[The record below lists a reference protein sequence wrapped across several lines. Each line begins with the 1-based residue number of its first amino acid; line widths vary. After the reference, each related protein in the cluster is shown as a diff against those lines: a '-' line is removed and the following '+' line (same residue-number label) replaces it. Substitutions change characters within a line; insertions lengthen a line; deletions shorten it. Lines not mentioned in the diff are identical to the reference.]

1 MAWASTDENPPEPTA
16 GVRTS
21 HVLIVGGLQGETTTI
36 SPAEFA
42 QLPRT
47 EIEASVPHSDQQAK
61 YEGVLLDRLFQEA
74 GVRPGDPES
83 GTQLARPFR
92 SAYVLIEAA
101 DGYQVVLSIA
111 EVFPQL
117 GGRGVLLA
125 DRKNGQPL
133 EAKAAPYQLVVIDS
147 VGHERWVRQVTRI
160 LVRPASASPFP
171 GHTAVPEP
179 TAETALAGGV
189 FVVGTGPGAPDLI
202 TVRAAN
208 ILRRAD
214 RVYCFSWM
222 KDELAPFVQSGVVE
236 VASPWLRG
244 GQYCGQDPAACAP
257 ELRAQVVQTNEELGR
272 LRAQVQSLVADGKT
286 VVFADNGDPTIFSPW
301 SWVPAHLPEFAP
313 TVVPGLSSFNA
324 GNAAL
329 KRGVA
334 GLGSVTISSGTDT
347 GVPDSHGRLSGTLAF
362 FTHLKKFDVL
372 LPELQKKYPAD
383 TPVAIVCDVSYPA
396 EKVVEGTLG
405 TILEVLGDPP
415 ALPHLYLLYVG
426 DGLKPVA
433 GCH

>member
-1 MAWASTDENPPEPTA
+1 MTTNLIRSRVFQQRVRMGVWLAAVSCSMAWASTDENPPEPTA

-222 KDELAPFVQSGVVE
+222 KDELAPFVQPGVVE

-257 ELRAQVVQTNEELGR
+257 NCGR
-272 LRAQVQSLVADGKT
+272 RSSKPT
-286 VVFADNGDPTIFSPW
+286 KSSGDSGRRSKASWRTARRSYSPTTAIRRS
-301 SWVPAHLPEFAP
+301 S
-313 TVVPGLSSFNA
+313 VPGAGCQHTCPSSRRP
-324 GNAAL
+324 L
-329 KRGVA
+329 CR
-334 GLGSVTISSGTDT
+334 GSVHSM
-347 GVPDSHGRLSGTLAF
+347 
-362 FTHLKKFDVL
+362 
-372 LPELQKKYPAD
+372 
-383 TPVAIVCDVSYPA
+383 
-396 EKVVEGTLG
+396 
-405 TILEVLGDPP
+405 PP
-415 ALPHLYLLYVG
+415 TRR
-426 DGLKPVA
+426 
-433 GCH
+433 

>member
-1 MAWASTDENPPEPTA
+1 
-16 GVRTS
+16 
-21 HVLIVGGLQGETTTI
+21 
-36 SPAEFA
+36 
-42 QLPRT
+42 
-47 EIEASVPHSDQQAK
+47 
-61 YEGVLLDRLFQEA
+61 
-74 GVRPGDPES
+74 
-83 GTQLARPFR
+83 
-92 SAYVLIEAA
+92 
-101 DGYQVVLSIA
+101 
-111 EVFPQL
+111 
-117 GGRGVLLA
+117 
-125 DRKNGQPL
+125 
-133 EAKAAPYQLVVIDS
+133 
-147 VGHERWVRQVTRI
+147 
-160 LVRPASASPFP
+160 
-171 GHTAVPEP
+171 
-179 TAETALAGGV
+179 
-189 FVVGTGPGAPDLI
+189 
-202 TVRAAN
+202 
-208 ILRRAD
+208 
-214 RVYCFSWM
+214 M
-222 KDELAPFVQSGVVE
+222 KDELAPFVQPGVVE

-257 ELRAQVVQTNEELGR
+257 ELRAQVVQTNDELAR
-272 LRAQVQSLVADGKT
+272 LRTQVQRLVADGKT

-301 SWVPAHLPEFAP
+301 SWVPAHLTEFSP

-347 GVPDSHGRLSGTLAF
+347 GVPDSHGRLSGTMAF